1 MLSMSEPKRRKATSP
16 PRPVTLPE
24 DLRQALAANRAARA
38 AFEALP
44 PSHQREYVE
53 WITEAKKEETRRSR
67 IQKALTMLLE
77 KD

>member
-1 MLSMSEPKRRKATSP
+1 MSMSEPKHRKAASS
-16 PRPVTLPE
+16 PRPVTIPE

-53 WITEAKKEETRRSR
+53 WITEAKKEETRRTR
-67 IQKALTMLLE
+67 IQKTLTMLLE